1 MEKTHIEKNTVQ
13 ETLVIPLY
21 GRILCTE
28 QPAAFQAGRRLYE
41 HADHQNGFSCVSN
54 IRVVIWCQF
63 MLS

>member
-54 IRVVIWCQF
+54 
-63 MLS
+63 L